1 MRRVEQQPLKATSP
15 VARNVGSAR
24 FRPAVL
30 MGRLS
35 EIRLWNESHSTGM
48 IKSTVLTSHV
58 SRLRFAPLTEFA
70 QSSHEQ
76 ADIYPPAPG
85 GRLLAVTNS

>member
-1 MRRVEQQPLKATSP
+1 MTFL
-15 VARNVGSAR
+15 
-24 FRPAVL
+24 
-30 MGRLS
+30 
-35 EIRLWNESHSTGM
+35 IICLWNESHSTGM

-85 GRLLAVTNS
+85 GRLPPGREFVTASRTIPLQG